1 MRPSRLWL
9 ACLAYILAW
18 NTDVGADQARAVRLN
33 FSTFIEAVLDQNP
46 DRVAQL
52 TRERGSQAAIVAAR
66 KLPDP
71 ALALSADSIPIAEKD
86 APFSFS
92 VGLQEDIELGGKRG
106 ARIGSAQ
113 ADHGRTVAESGSFTA
128 DLVKEAAEA
137 WVEALATRQRLA
149 RKDQALA
156 SLERVNAVNRER
168 VRAGDIGDIEVAQSG
183 IEVERFRGEIAK
195 ARAAARDADLQL
207 LALAGI
213 NDGEADSV
221 VLEGSLVIE
230 AQTATLDEL
239 LRAARANNLA
249 LKSARSAV
257 ASAERRFQ
265 LVRADRW
272 PNLTIG
278 LGWLHSTVGRGG
290 FEIPPLD
297 ALRVFTS
304 IPLPFSMINQ
314 GLVDQ
319 TLAEQLYARR
329 LVEAAEHALDSKVRR
344 AVEQYN
350 AATARLALFNG
361 PIVQS
366 AEKVRNAKLYSYQR
380 GEASL
385 LEELHAEQTLNE
397 VYLEQIEAQQ
407 DYAEAL
413 IEIQHLTGL
422 PTRLPL

>member
-1 MRPSRLWL
+1 MKHPLLSS
-9 ACLAYILAW
+9 ACLACILAG
-18 NTDVGADQARAVRLN
+18 DSGVAADQARAVRLR
-33 FSTFIEAVLDQNP
+33 FSSFIEGVLSRNL
-46 DRVAQL
+46 DRTAQL
-52 TRERGSQAAIVAAR
+52 TRERGSQAAVVAAG

-71 ALALSADSIPIAEKD
+71 SLALSADSIPVAERD
-86 APFSFS
+86 APYSFS
-92 VGLQEDIELGGKRG
+92 IGLQEDIELGGKRS

-113 ADHGRTVAESGSFTA
+113 ADHGQTVAESGSFTA

-137 WVEALATRQRLA
+137 WVEALAAHQRLA

-168 VRAGDIGDIEVAQSG
+168 VRAGDVGDIEVAQSG

-195 ARAAARDADLQL
+195 AQAAARDADLRL
-207 LALAGI
+207 LALAGM
-213 NDGEADSV
+213 NDGETDSV
-221 VLEGSLVIE
+221 LLEGSLVIE
-230 AQTATLDEL
+230 VQTATLDEL
-239 LRAARANNLA
+239 LRAARANNVA
-249 LKSARSAV
+249 LKAARSAV
-257 ASAERRFQ
+257 ASAEKRFQ

-278 LGWLHSTVGRGG
+278 IGWLHSTVGRGG
-290 FEIPPLD
+290 FDIPPLD

-314 GLVDQ
+314 GLVNQ
-319 TLAEQLYARR
+319 ALAEQLYARR

-344 AVEQYN
+344 ALEQYD
-350 AATARLALFNG
+350 AATKRLALFNG

-407 DYAEAL
+407 DHARAL

-422 PTRLPL
+422 PQRLPL

>member
-1 MRPSRLWL
+1 MKHPLMWS
-9 ACLAYILAW
+9 ACLACILARASA
-18 NTDVGADQARAVRLN
+18 VGADQGQGVRLT
-33 FSTFIEAVLDQNP
+33 FSTFIEGVLNRNP
-46 DRVAQL
+46 DRAAQL
-52 TRERGSQAAIVAAR
+52 TRERGSRAAVVAAG

-71 ALALSADSIPIAEKD
+71 RLALPADSVALAQRD
-86 APFSFS
+86 APFAFS
-92 VGLQEDIELGGKRG
+92 VGIEEDVELGGKRG

-137 WVEALATRQRLA
+137 WVDALAAHQQL
-149 RKDQALA
+149 ALA
-156 SLERVNAVNRER
+156 SLERVYGINRER
-168 VRAGDIGDIEVAQSG
+168 VRAGDVGDIEVAQSG

-213 NDGEADSV
+213 RSGETDGV
-221 VLEGSLVIE
+221 VLEGSLAIE
-230 AQTATLDEL
+230 VQAATLDEL
-239 LRAARANNLA
+239 LSAARANNLA

-257 ASAERRFQ
+257 ALAEQRSQ

-278 LGWLHSTVGRGG
+278 IGWLHSTAGRGE
-290 FEIPPLD
+290 FDIPPLD
-297 ALRVFTS
+297 ALRIYTS
-304 IPLPFSMINQ
+304 VPLPFSMLNQ

-319 TLAEQLYARR
+319 SLAEQLYARR
-329 LVEAAEHALDSKVRR
+329 SVEAAEHALDSQVRR
-344 AVEQYN
+344 AVEQYD
-350 AATARLALFNG
+350 AATKRLALFNG

-397 VYLEQIEAQQ
+397 VYLEQIEAHQ
-407 DYAEAL
+407 DHAKTL

-422 PTRLPL
+422 PARLPL

>member
-1 MRPSRLWL
+1 
-9 ACLAYILAW
+9 
-18 NTDVGADQARAVRLN
+18 
-33 FSTFIEAVLDQNP
+33 
-46 DRVAQL
+46 
-52 TRERGSQAAIVAAR
+52 
-66 KLPDP
+66 
-71 ALALSADSIPIAEKD
+71 LSADSIPIAEKD

>member
-1 MRPSRLWL
+1 
-9 ACLAYILAW
+9 
-18 NTDVGADQARAVRLN
+18 
-33 FSTFIEAVLDQNP
+33 
-46 DRVAQL
+46 
-52 TRERGSQAAIVAAR
+52 VAAG

-71 ALALSADSIPIAEKD
+71 RLALTADSVALAQRD
-86 APFSFS
+86 APFAFS
-92 VGLQEDIELGGKRG
+92 VGIEEDVELGGKRG

-137 WVEALATRQRLA
+137 WVDALAAHQQLA
-149 RKDQALA
+149 RKEQALA
-156 SLERVNAVNRER
+156 SLERVYGINRER
-168 VRAGDIGDIEVAQSG
+168 VRAGDVGDIEVAQSG

-213 NDGEADSV
+213 RSGETDGV
-221 VLEGSLVIE
+221 VLEGSLAIE
-230 AQTATLDEL
+230 VQAATLDEL
-239 LRAARANNLA
+239 LSAARANNLA

-257 ASAERRFQ
+257 ALAEQRSQ

-278 LGWLHSTVGRGG
+278 IGWLHSTAGRGE
-290 FEIPPLD
+290 FDIPPLD
-297 ALRVFTS
+297 ALRIYTS
-304 IPLPFSMINQ
+304 VPLPFSMLNQ

-319 TLAEQLYARR
+319 SLAEQLYARR
-329 LVEAAEHALDSKVRR
+329 SVEAAEHALDSQVRR
-344 AVEQYN
+344 AVEQYD
-350 AATARLALFNG
+350 AATKRLALFNG

-397 VYLEQIEAQQ
+397 VYLEQIEAHQ
-407 DYAEAL
+407 DHAKTL

-422 PTRLPL
+422 PARLPL